1 MVEVVSSE
9 IFNSCPLK
17 VKFLKYRLVRI
28 GGDMSLLNKFHC
40 QQEKNPVFPV
50 ELFLTCES
58 VVVVW

>member
-1 MVEVVSSE
+1 MVEVISSE

-17 VKFLKYRLVRI
+17 VKFLKHRLTQI
-28 GGDMSLLNKFHC
+28 GGDVSLLKFHC